1 MSEPEDKLLAPGAM
15 VGAYRIER
23 RLGQGGAGTVYAAE
37 EPAIKKRV
45 AVKVL
50 RRGFEGDEGMALRF
64 EREARAVNEIH
75 HPGIIDVFAA
85 GRLDDGRPY
94 LVMSLLEG
102 ASLREEM
109 ERLGRL
115 APAEAWRIA
124 RDVADA
130 LAAAHAAG
138 VVHRD
143 LKPDNVFLER
153 TAGPDGAPRPPR
165 VRVLDFG
172 IAKVD
177 GGGRGDEPMKLTAT
191 GVPLGTPAYM
201 APEQWWAAGVT
212 ARTDQYALGVML
224 FEMLAGRAPFTSQSY
239 AELIHRHVHD
249 PPPRLADAGVAVPEA
264 VEALAARLLAKAPED
279 RFASMAV
286 VIEAGDRA
294 FDEGAASTVA
304 PSAGRETPPDAIAV
318 AAARTVLS
326 IHTADDGAPVLQGAP
341 SLTRYLSL
349 HAAILVLGFAF
360 VVAVGYGG
368 TERHDVV
375 EWIAMGGWG
384 QWLTVLWYPFAAF
397 ALASVARRRA
407 ATGEASSAS
416 FWIAVA
422 PALHGAFT
430 TYTGW
435 RTLLRHLP
443 PAHALAQLAIFNQG
457 THEAN
462 AARFLG
468 FSVGALLFLSAAA
481 MPGVSGMAGA
491 ATALSGA
498 LGVRRR
504 EALAA
509 AGGLALVVV
518 AAAMVG
524 APSGALIAGVAAV
537 AVASCAALPTIHG
550 ETAARDELERAFAG
564 LLAVGLA
571 VAAGITRIEAQEA
584 SLWVE
589 SPTRAA
595 RVAAILATQAERE
608 ATVPIAVASLA
619 ILAGVEALRLWR
631 LRPLQVLTHPRA
643 GTALLAAVIALGC
656 AGDVIQHDRFV
667 DKRAELRAELG
678 AQFALFAR
686 LDPPPG
692 DALDPRAFAPH
703 RATAL
708 QVTRDVIA
716 VDGRGV
722 ARLTALDS
730 PEGALHVAADL
741 DRALAQASL
750 TQAEEHAPADVDLS
764 VSIDRE
770 VDGEAVLHL
779 LRIARGAGVH
789 RIEVLLTR
797 GESPELGR
805 GGPPEISVVIPADF
819 VALPADLGDAG
830 LPIPTGDRFGRIAP
844 SWVVEA
850 LAAHGPIALAVEA
863 PRR

>member
-1 MSEPEDKLLAPGAM
+1 MSEPQDKSFAPGAM

-45 AVKVL
+45 AIKVL
-50 RRGFEGDEGMALRF
+50 RRGLGDDETMALRF

-102 ASLREEM
+102 ASLREEI

-115 APAEAWRIA
+115 PLAEAWRIT

-153 TAGPDGAPRPPR
+153 AAGPDGTARPPR
-165 VRVLDFG
+165 VKVLDFG

-177 GGGRGDEPMKLTAT
+177 TVDPGDEPMKLTAT

-212 ARTDQYALGVML
+212 AQTDQYALGVML
-224 FEMLAGRAPFTSQSY
+224 FEMLAGRPPFASQSF
-239 AELIHRHVHD
+239 AELVHQHVHD
-249 PPPRLADAGVAVPEA
+249 PPPRLADVDAAVPEA
-264 VEALAARLLAKAPED
+264 VEALAARLLAKAPGD
-279 RFASMAV
+279 RFSSMTA

-294 FDEGAASTVA
+294 FGGLAAEPVA
-304 PSAGRETPPDAIAV
+304 PPTPSELFAGTEGEAPDPPA
-318 AAARTVLS
+318 
-326 IHTADDGAPVLQGAP
+326 GAPALA
-341 SLTRYLSL
+341 RYLSL
-349 HAAILVLGFAF
+349 HAAILVLGFAG

-368 TERHDVV
+368 SERHDVV
-375 EWIAMGGWG
+375 SWIDMGGWG

-397 ALASVARRRA
+397 ALASVARARA
-407 ATGEASSAS
+407 ATGQASNAS
-416 FWIAVA
+416 FWIAIA

-435 RTLLRHLP
+435 RTLLQHLP
-443 PAHALAQLAIFNQG
+443 AAHTLAQLTLFNQG

-462 AARFLG
+462 APRFLG
-468 FSVGALLFLSAAA
+468 FSAGALLFLSAAA
-481 MPGVSGMAGA
+481 LPGVSGMAGG
-491 ATALSGA
+491 ATTLTGA

-509 AGGLALVVV
+509 AAGLALI
-518 AAAMVG
+518 AAAAAITG

-537 AVASCAALPTIHG
+537 AVASSAALPTIHG
-550 ETAARDELERAFAG
+550 ETAARDELERAAAG

-571 VAAGITRIEAQEA
+571 VAAGITRIEAHEA

-608 ATVPIAVASLA
+608 ATVPVAVASLA
-619 ILAGVEALRLWR
+619 VLAAVEAVRLSR
-631 LRPLQVLTHPRA
+631 LRPLHVVTNPRA
-643 GTALLAAVIALGC
+643 GTALLATAIALGVT
-656 AGDVIQHDRFV
+656 GDFVQHGRFAE
-667 DKRAELRAELG
+667 KRAELRAELG

-692 DALDPRAFAPH
+692 DALDARVFAPH

-741 DRALAQASL
+741 NRALAQAAL
-750 TQAEEHAPADVDLS
+750 EKDEEHAQADVDLS

-770 VDGEAVLHL
+770 VDGGALLHL
-779 LRIARGAGVH
+779 LRIARGAGVR

-805 GGPPEISVVIPADF
+805 GGPPEISVVIPGDF
-819 VALPADLGDAG
+819 VALPAELEDAG
-830 LPIPTGDRFGRIAP
+830 LPIPAGDRFGRIAP
-844 SWVVEA
+844 SWVVQA
-850 LAAHGPIALAVEA
+850 LAARGPIALAVEV
-863 PRR
+863 PRH